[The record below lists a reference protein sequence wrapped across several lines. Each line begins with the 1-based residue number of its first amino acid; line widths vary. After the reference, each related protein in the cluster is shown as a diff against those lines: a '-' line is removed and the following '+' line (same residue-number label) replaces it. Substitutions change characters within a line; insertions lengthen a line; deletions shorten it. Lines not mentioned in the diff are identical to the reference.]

1 MRNVELHELATGYG
15 LVEGP
20 TWDGTGLLF
29 SDVVGGGLFRLRPDG
44 NVDQML
50 AHRRGMGGVALHADG
65 GYVVSGRNVAHKTD
79 STTTVLLD
87 GEPAAGRQSFND
99 LTADDQGRVY
109 VGSLDMNPLDSGSPV
124 RPGKLHRIELDGSAT
139 TLSDDVL
146 LSNGLGFSPDRRSL
160 YHSDSRRGVVWRFA
174 LDLAGE
180 VTGRTEFAS
189 FDEGVPDGL
198 AVATDGTVWVAV
210 AHAAHVAALDPD
222 GALRARIDTPVPM
235 ATSVCFGGDELQ
247 DLYVVTGSSGAPP
260 EVGGGVYV
268 VRDAGPGLPVPPA
281 RVRAAA

>member
-1 MRNVELHELATGYG
+1 MRTRGLHQLATGYG

-29 SDVVGGGLFRLRPDG
+29 SDVVNGGMFRLRPGGD
-44 NVDQML
+44 VEQVV
-50 AHRRGMGGVALHADG
+50 AHRRGMGGIALHADG
-65 GYVVSGRNVAHKTD
+65 GYVVSGRNVAYKTD
-79 STTTVLLD
+79 TTTTILLD
-87 GEPAAGRQSFND
+87 GDPAAGRQSFND
-99 LTADDQGRVY
+99 LTIDDRGRVY
-109 VGSLDMNPLDSGSPV
+109 VGSLDMNPLDPESQL
-124 RPGKLHRIELDGSAT
+124 RPGKLHRIELDGSVT

-174 LDLAGE
+174 LDAAGE
-180 VTGRTEFAS
+180 VTGRTRFAT

-210 AHAAHVAALDPD
+210 AHGSHVAALDPD
-222 GALRARIDTPVPM
+222 GALRTRVETPVPM

-281 RVRAAA
+281 RVRVAA